1 MRYKNWMFGWKI
13 HNLISNTIAL
23 KPINKLKSNFEKVYK
38 IEEEANFLKMIY
50 VIPNTSMRKLNLK

>member
-1 MRYKNWMFGWKI
+1 MFGWKI